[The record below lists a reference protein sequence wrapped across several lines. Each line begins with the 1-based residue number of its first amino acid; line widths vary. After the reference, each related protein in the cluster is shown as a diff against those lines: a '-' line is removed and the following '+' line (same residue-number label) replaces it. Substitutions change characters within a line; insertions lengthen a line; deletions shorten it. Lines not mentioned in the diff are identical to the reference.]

1 MGSERLLLGTDHP
14 FGKGNMPNAVRFIEG
29 LDNLSH
35 DDKEKILSKN
45 AINLLNL

>member
-29 LDNLSH
+29 LEILS
-35 DDKEKILSKN
+35 DDDREKILSRN
-45 AINLLNL
+45 GINLFNF